1 MKEKTPLQRYQD
13 MVDWNLYR
21 LKQNKASLEKLNKLL
36 PEFDYTEEAD
46 DTYKSDYDD
55 LLSLKI
61 IYETGIRNLESKVDY
76 YKALILEKE
85 AAQ

>member
-1 MKEKTPLQRYQD
+1 MKEKTPLQRYQA
-13 MVDWNLYR
+13 MIDWNLYR

-36 PEFDYTEEAD
+36 PGFDYTEEAD

-61 IYETGIRNLESKVDY
+61 IYETGIRNFESKVDY
-76 YKALILEKE
+76 YKALILETE
-85 AAQ
+85 SAE